1 MSQTAA
7 RDKYLPFLSTVLMA
21 DGMISVPIEA
31 VIRKGKSHYVCDQRL
46 ERRLG
51 QLDLRKKN
59 WRAGN
64 ALLSLR
70 EKLDLDEA
78 PRLSGYDRE
87 RVCVPKACDCGR
99 EDCRYCAF
107 LEDCDSGQAKH
118 LWCTGKGGG
127 HGKQP
132 LTRGAKKYW

>member
-1 MSQTAA
+1 MEVHAA
-7 RDKYLPFLSTVLMA
+7 FDFHTQGEAHQLDKVEKTTRF
-21 DGMISVPIEA
+21 
-31 VIRKGKSHYVCDQRL
+31 KGRETF
-46 ERRLG
+46 ERTSFNLAAGSLNKKPLG

-87 RVCVPKACDCGR
+87 RVCVPKACDCGQ
-99 EDCRYCAF
+99 ENCRY
-107 LEDCDSGQAKH
+107 S
-118 LWCTGKGGG
+118 
-127 HGKQP
+127 
-132 LTRGAKKYW
+132 